1 MMKIEYLYFIIP
13 ILYTCIHSIDLM
25 STYSRVAGFHINKNS
40 IGYSIQNATAAYT
53 RLFNMAM
60 LPIIGYLID
69 KGIETYNFLLISIVS
84 FFLSGLSLLII
95 FFNSKK
101 IVYFFICKISK
112 LVGVER
118 KFGEFY
124 YPSYPSFV
132 INKKIFLMSIVIY
145 TIHSIGVLVT
155 FMLATVFSENK
166 VMITQTTGM
175 INATATLLLTLK
187 LDPLLSVK
195 IENNDQYLEA
205 HASVMLAR
213 VVSFFI
219 FSPSILISIYMVVK

>member
-1 MMKIEYLYFIIP
+1 
-13 ILYTCIHSIDLM
+13 
-25 STYSRVAGFHINKNS
+25 
-40 IGYSIQNATAAYT
+40 
-53 RLFNMAM
+53 
-60 LPIIGYLID
+60 
-69 KGIETYNFLLISIVS
+69 
-84 FFLSGLSLLII
+84 
-95 FFNSKK
+95 
-101 IVYFFICKISK
+101 
-112 LVGVER
+112 
-118 KFGEFY
+118 
-124 YPSYPSFV
+124 
-132 INKKIFLMSIVIY
+132 MSIVIY